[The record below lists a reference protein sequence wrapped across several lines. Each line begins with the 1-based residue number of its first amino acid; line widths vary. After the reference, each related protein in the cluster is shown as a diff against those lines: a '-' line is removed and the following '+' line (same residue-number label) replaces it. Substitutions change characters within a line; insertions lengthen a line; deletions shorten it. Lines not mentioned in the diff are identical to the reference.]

1 VGRQGIA
8 ERAAIADQCDRWTAR
23 SGNGTDFAGVAG
35 ERSECGDVRSGDGD
49 CIVEFAGEMKRKKR
63 SEISGKR
70 AAKPTDTVEIVV
82 SEGFE

>member
-1 VGRQGIA
+1 
-8 ERAAIADQCDRWTAR
+8 
-23 SGNGTDFAGVAG
+23 
-35 ERSECGDVRSGDGD
+35 
-49 CIVEFAGEMKRKKR
+49 MKRKKR